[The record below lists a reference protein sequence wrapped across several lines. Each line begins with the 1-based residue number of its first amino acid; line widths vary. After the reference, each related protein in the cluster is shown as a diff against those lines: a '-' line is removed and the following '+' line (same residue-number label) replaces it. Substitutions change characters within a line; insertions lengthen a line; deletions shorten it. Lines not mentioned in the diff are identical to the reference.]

1 MITSDLILLLDTS
14 SLLNSMHLFSI
25 LSLSIGGVSAVS
37 VLHWLTFLA
46 GNFFVDL
53 TADEVAGLKPVLDG
67 VRPLTFRSSAVAKKS
82 LNNK

>member
-1 MITSDLILLLDTS
+1 M
-14 SLLNSMHLFSI
+14 
-25 LSLSIGGVSAVS
+25 GEVSAVS

-46 GNFFVDL
+46 GIFFVDL

-82 LNNK
+82 IKIFKNNNKRTNLTKVNELS